1 MLPIAAVPRQP
12 RDDGAAA
19 APSMEIYLIR
29 HTRPGVPE
37 GTCYG
42 RTDVPLD
49 EADFAARVPAIVDHL
64 PAGMAFYSSPASR
77 CARLA
82 DALAVETGGALAAI
96 DARLHELHFGDW
108 EGRLWADLPRA
119 ETARWSADIAG
130 CAPPNGE
137 SFGEMWMRV
146 SAFYDATMA
155 SAFAADVPRLA
166 IVGHAGSL
174 KVLVLRALKL
184 APGDYMQADVAQG
197 RVSCLEVRQTRA
209 GSVRERL
216 LFLNR

>member
-1 MLPIAAVPRQP
+1 
-12 RDDGAAA
+12 
-19 APSMEIYLIR
+19 MEIYLIR

-49 EADFAARVPAIVDHL
+49 EAEFSARIPQIADHL

-82 DALAVETGGALAAI
+82 ERLVAHTGGSLAGV
-96 DARLHELHFGDW
+96 DGRLHELDFGDW
-108 EGRLWADLPRA
+108 EGRLWSDLPRH
-119 ETARWSADIAG
+119 ETEKWTGDIVH

-137 SFGEMWMRV
+137 NFMAMWGRV
-146 SAFYDATMA
+146 SEFYEAILDA
-155 SAFAADVPRLA
+155 AFAAGHERIG

-174 KVLVLRALKL
+174 KVLVLRALRL
-184 APGDYMQADVAQG
+184 APHQYSLADVAQG
-197 RVSCLEVRQTRA
+197 RVSRIDARKTAEGELF
-209 GSVRERL
+209 ERL
-216 LFLNR
+216 MFLNR